1 MRVSKD
7 DVICGVQAPQ
17 ARKLMRAYFDE
28 RPTDV
33 ACEILGM
40 GPSAASNQL
49 REFEAAG
56 YIRCCSDKRETADDF
71 WWVTTIK
78 GNALAQASF
87 GKPIARATA
96 TRHLAQV
103 VERARAY
110 NADPRYLLSISKIV
124 VFGSYLDASV
134 DSLGDL
140 DLSVTTVR
148 RETEGSRYVDQVHT
162 YARASGRRFG
172 TYIEELLW
180 PLRELLMTL
189 KNRSPAIN
197 ITDEDVS
204 KITDRFKIVYL
215 IEEDPG
221 AISPPP
227 DATPEH

>member
-1 MRVSKD
+1 
-7 DVICGVQAPQ
+7 
-17 ARKLMRAYFDE
+17 
-28 RPTDV
+28 
-33 ACEILGM
+33 
-40 GPSAASNQL
+40 L
-49 REFEAAG
+49 RLLD
-56 YIRCCSDKRETADDF
+56 ITCSDKTGTADDC

-87 GKPIARATA
+87 GKPITRATA
-96 TRHLAQV
+96 TRHLSQV

-148 RETEGSRYVDQVHT
+148 RETQGSRYVDQVHT

-172 TYIEELLW
+172 TYVEELLW
-180 PLRELLMTL
+180 PLRELFMTL

-204 KITDRFKIVYL
+204 KITNRFRVVYL
-215 IEEDPG
+215 VEEDPG
-221 AISPPP
+221 AIPPP
-227 DATPEH
+227 SDATPER

>member
-7 DVICGVQAPQ
+7 EVICSIPAPE

-28 RPTDV
+28 RPTEV
-33 ACEILGM
+33 ACEVLGI
-40 GPSAASNQL
+40 GLNAANKQL

-56 YIRCCSDKRETADDF
+56 YIACSDKHGTTGDC

-87 GKPIARATA
+87 GKPITRATA
-96 TRHLAQV
+96 TRHLSQV

-110 NADPRYLLSISKIV
+110 NADPRYLLSISKII

-140 DLSVTTVR
+140 DLSVTAVR
-148 RETEGSRYVDQVHT
+148 REAEGSRHVDQVHA

-172 TYIEELLW
+172 AYIEELLW

-204 KITDRFKIVYL
+204 KITNRFKVVYL

-227 DATPEH
+227 DAPPGH